1 MSRRLRKACKQV
13 IEISKQE
20 GMNFSELQRF
30 LRNLNNELKA
40 QNWEDSVNR
49 TEEEKAFKKK
59 ADQFF
64 DMIDEII
71 KSKGLFGKN
80 GCKEKYEEL
89 LSVYFIYRNDID
101 TERKLLMITA
111 ERFHIQTNTMSL
123 YMRDLRKILLEYFEK
138 VPRVEQMDTLHLIK
152 YTMKYVEEYF

>member
-20 GMNFSELQRF
+20 GMNFSELQKF
-30 LRNLNNELKA
+30 LRDLNNELKA
-40 QNWEDSVNR
+40 QKWEDSVNR

-64 DMIDEII
+64 EMINETI
-71 KSKGLFGKN
+71 KSKGVFGKN
-80 GCKEKYEEL
+80 GCKEKYAEL
-89 LSVYFIYRNDID
+89 LTVYFIYRNDID

-138 VPRVEQMDTLHLIK
+138 VSGVEQMDTLHLIK

>member
-1 MSRRLRKACKQV
+1 MSRRLRKACKNV
-13 IEISKQE
+13 LEISKQE

-30 LRNLNNELKA
+30 LRDLNNELKA

-64 DMIDEII
+64 EMIDETI
-71 KSKGLFGKN
+71 KFKGVFGKN
-80 GCKEKYEEL
+80 GCKEKYAEL

-101 TERKLLMITA
+101 SKRKLLMITA

-123 YMRDLRKILLEYFEK
+123 YMRDLRKILLEFFVRVPGIEELEELYLIEHTVDYIENYF
-138 VPRVEQMDTLHLIK
+138 
-152 YTMKYVEEYF
+152 